1 METELLPELGKI
13 GAVRE
18 MPSRVRKTELRR
30 FSSLQQAHAALH
42 AGLVASI
49 VRIPA
54 DYVSSG
60 KLQEYLG
67 PKREFDFSSGQV
79 AAGSLLRPWL
89 VRGLLNGRV
98 DPPIAAR
105 AADPGLIERL
115 VIAAKGGVAPA
126 DLIREIRPLIV
137 PIGFGVL
144 LLVSVFASRAYL

>member
-18 MPSRVRKTELRR
+18 RPSRVRKTELRR

-67 PKREFDFSSGQV
+67 PKREFDFSSGQG

-89 VRGLLNGRV
+89 VRGLFKGRV
-98 DPPIAAR
+98 DAPIAAR
-105 AADPGLIERL
+105 AAEPALSERL
-115 VIAAKGGVAPA
+115 VIDAKGAGARA
-126 DLIREIRPLIV
+126 ELILGIRRWMV
-137 PIGFGVL
+137 PIGF
-144 LLVSVFASRAYL
+144 